1 MARPLRDR
9 RKAARSWVLLLPAA
23 LLVAALGYWSPDTDI
38 LDRRSTGEDGEQTID
53 FYMTNSH
60 TTQLNDEG
68 LLHYEFTAERVDHV
82 QETDI
87 SLMTSPDLHL
97 HRGTEFPWHIHGL
110 RGEAGPDGNE
120 IQLFEQVR
128 VERTDARGRPF
139 TLATEHLTYLPDT
152 DHAFTGLPVQ
162 IDSAQGVT
170 TASGMDA
177 YLKQG
182 TVHLRSTVRGRYE
195 TE

>member
-1 MARPLRDR
+1 MASPVRNWLI
-9 RKAARSWVLLLPAA
+9 LLPAA
-23 LLVAALGYWSPDTDI
+23 ALVAALGYWNIDSDSPAKAAGSGSD
-38 LDRRSTGEDGEQTID
+38 SVTID

-87 SLMTSPDLHL
+87 SLMTAPDLHL
-97 HRGTEFPWHIHGL
+97 HRGTEYPWHIRGV

-139 TLATEHLTYLPDT
+139 ILATEHLTYLPDT

-195 TE
+195 NE

>member
-1 MARPLRDR
+1 MIKPVRNWLI
-9 RKAARSWVLLLPAA
+9 LLPAA
-23 LLVAALGYWSPDTDI
+23 ALVAALGYWN
-38 LDRRSTGEDGEQTID
+38 LDSDSAARTTLGGSGPVTID

-60 TTQLNDEG
+60 TTQLNDAG
-68 LLHYEFTAERVDHV
+68 QLHYEFSASRVDHI

-87 SLMTSPDLHL
+87 SLMTLPDLHL
-97 HRGTEFPWHIHGL
+97 HRGTEHPWLISGL

-128 VERTDARGRPF
+128 VNRTDARGRPF
-139 TLATEHLTYLPDT
+139 LLATEHLTYLPDT
-152 DHAFTGLPVQ
+152 DHAFTDLPVQ

-170 TASGMDA
+170 TANGMDA

>member
-1 MARPLRDR
+1 MASPTRNWLI
-9 RKAARSWVLLLPAA
+9 LLPVAVM
-23 LLVAALGYWSPDTDI
+23 VAALGYWNLDSDSPKRAAGADADAT
-38 LDRRSTGEDGEQTID
+38 TID

-68 LLHYEFTAERVDHV
+68 QLHYEFTAEQVDHI

-87 SLMTSPDLHL
+87 SLMTRPDLHL
-97 HRGTEFPWHIHGL
+97 HRGTDYPWLISGL
-110 RGEAGPDGNE
+110 RGEAGPDGDE

-128 VERTDARGRPF
+128 VDRTDARGRPF
-139 TLATEHLTYLPDT
+139 ILTTEHLTYLPDT

-170 TASGMDA
+170 TATGMDA

-195 TE
+195 TD